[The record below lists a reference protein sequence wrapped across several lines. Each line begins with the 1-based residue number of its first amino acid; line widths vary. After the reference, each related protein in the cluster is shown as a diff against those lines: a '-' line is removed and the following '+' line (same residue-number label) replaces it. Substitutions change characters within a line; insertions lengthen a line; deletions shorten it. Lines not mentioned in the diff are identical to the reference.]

1 MRAGVGRGGV
11 WLGVALVGWLG
22 GCDLVLGLYSDEI
35 DQAQQQLE
43 QLQVP
48 EPPPLV
54 KKKEEPEVKEE
65 YKRPELEARRDPF
78 VFVPPKPQGPGD
90 DVLLERP
97 LTELEK
103 YPLQTLKLT
112 AIVTGTAVPKA
123 MFSGPDGFGHIAVE
137 GDRIGQDNGRITEIR
152 DNEVE
157 VTLGGQDGVTGLDSA
172 NPDAKPGEAAEPV
185 TVVMRLT
192 DTVLEAPE
200 ETTEQEK
207 ELLNKIKGGPAPQ
220 GGGAPQGGAPQGG
233 GGQPSPFSP
242 VAPPSVP

>member
-1 MRAGVGRGGV
+1 MRAGVGRGGL
-11 WLGVALVGWLG
+11 WLAVALVGWLG

-54 KKKEEPEVKEE
+54 QKKEEPEVKEE
-65 YKRPELEARRDPF
+65 YKRPELEERRDPF
-78 VFVPPKPQGPGD
+78 IFAPPKPQDPD
-90 DVLLERP
+90 DELLERP

-103 YPLQTLKLT
+103 HPLQTLKLT

-157 VTLGGQDGVTGLDSA
+157 VTIGGQDGVTGLDSA
-172 NPDAKPGEAAEPV
+172 NPDAKPGEVAEPV

-192 DTVLEAPE
+192 DTVLEAPQ

-220 GGGAPQGGAPQGG
+220 GGGGQPPS